1 MVQQLVSG
9 LLLALLPCLVSADVA
24 GDGQLPQQRVDPAQQ
39 LESPVGIEEHLG
51 AKLPLD
57 LPFRD
62 EAGKAVTLAELI
74 TGPTIILPV
83 YYRCANV
90 CSALQARMA
99 TALQKLE
106 QKPVADYR
114 VLSISFDER
123 ETSEMAARSKRIYLT
138 AIRKPFPEDGWRFLT
153 GDAAA
158 IRRLTDSAGY
168 SFQRRGAD
176 FVHPVVSIVVDK
188 DGVIIRYL
196 YGIAVLP
203 KDLALAITEARSG
216 VTGAS
221 IRKVMDF
228 CFTYDPAGK
237 TYVFNL
243 LKVSATAV
251 ILCAG
256 GFFAFLLLSGGK
268 RRPSTG
274 DKP

>member
-1 MVQQLVSG
+1 MSLVLLSGQAIAHIADNGQQHRHDNEKTEPLPG
-9 LLLALLPCLVSADVA
+9 LA
-24 GDGQLPQQRVDPAQQ
+24 
-39 LESPVGIEEHLG
+39 VGIEEHLG
-51 AKLPLD
+51 AKMPLD
-57 LPFRD
+57 LTFRD
-62 EAGKAVTLAELI
+62 EAGKTVTLAELI
-74 TGPTIILPV
+74 SGPTIIMPV

-106 QKPVADYR
+106 QKPVAEYR
-114 VLSISFDER
+114 VISISFDER
-123 ETSEMAARSKRIYLT
+123 ETSEMAARSKQIYLA

-158 IRRLTDSAGY
+158 IHRLTDSAGY

-176 FVHPVVSIVVDK
+176 FAHPVVSIVVDK

-196 YGIAVLP
+196 YGIVVLP

-243 LKVSATAV
+243 LKVSATTV
-251 ILCAG
+251 IICAG
-256 GFFAFLLLSGGK
+256 GFFAFLLLSGNK
-268 RRPSTG
+268 RRHSTG